1 LDIEVSAVGGIQKR
15 SFLATFTTLWGG
27 FAARIFSEDKSGK
40 VSILLAGR
48 RILTRPFKSKEK
60 EKRKKARSFPNVQ
73 KIVAQLPHISGPM
86 SNFPS
91 LLKRSVKLKKI
102 RLRFRFG
109 LGDPSQTGIVY
120 GLLQPVIAYV
130 TPMADRMVVEV
141 EPVFNEETL
150 EGSLELD
157 LRLRLFRLVVPAM
170 KLILSKPVRQMRG

>member
-1 LDIEVSAVGGIQKR
+1 MDIEVSAVGGIQKR
-15 SFLATFTTLWGG
+15 SFQATFTTLWGG

-40 VSILLAGR
+40 FSILLAGR

-60 EKRKKARSFPNVQ
+60 EKHKKPRSFPNIQ
-73 KIVAQLPHISGPM
+73 KIVSQLPHISGPI

-91 LLKRSVKLKKI
+91 VLTRSVKLKRM

-109 LGDPSQTGIVY
+109 LGDPAQTGILY
-120 GLLQPVIAYV
+120 GLLQPVIASI
-130 TPMADRMVVEV
+130 TSIADRREVEV

-157 LRLRLFRLVVPAM
+157 LRIWLFKIVVPAL
-170 KLILSKPVRQMRG
+170 KLILSKPIRQMRG